1 MGISLGKKPGCVSPG
16 AGQSALT
23 VSHWSDS
30 SRVLWTE
37 RCLVTLAAERHRMRD
52 VWPGSCGG
60 NSSRQVWVWMGGE
73 RGSDEKRM
81 EQRGAKR

>member
-37 RCLVTLAAERHRMRD
+37 RCLVTLMSGLGAVVGIPAGRS
-52 VWPGSCGG
+52 GSGWGVNVGVTRSGWSREVLRGRCG
-60 NSSRQVWVWMGGE
+60 
-73 RGSDEKRM
+73 
-81 EQRGAKR
+81 

>member
-1 MGISLGKKPGCVSPG
+1 MDREVS
-16 AGQSALT
+16 
-23 VSHWSDS
+23 SHS
-30 SRVLWTE
+30 
-37 RCLVTLAAERHRMRD
+37 D